1 MTSLKPTLVILAA
14 GMGSRFG
21 GLKQLAPVGP
31 NNQIIFD
38 YSVFDALRAG
48 FGKAIFI
55 IKKEMEETIRELL
68 LKRYEGSIET
78 EIVFQELDILPDGFG
93 VPDGREKPWGTGHAL
108 LMAEPAVS
116 TPFCVINA
124 DDFYGYAAYRDM
136 AAFLTQKASPEDYS
150 MVGYRLDKTLSL
162 HGTVSRGVCDIDA
175 DGLLKTVI
183 ERTKIDRQDGEIVA
197 YEGDAKLVLPAETL
211 VSMNFWGFTS
221 SVFDYLRTGFE
232 EFLQERGQEMK
243 SEYLLPVVIDAL
255 VQQGKVSV
263 SVLDSQS
270 EWFGITY
277 KEDLEATR
285 TLISQMTQSG
295 EYPEK
300 LWP

>member
-1 MTSLKPTLVILAA
+1 MSKPTLVILAA

-31 NNQIIFD
+31 NDQIIID
-38 YSVFDALRAG
+38 YSVYDALKAG
-48 FGKAIFI
+48 FGKVVFI
-55 IKKEMEETIRELL
+55 IKKQMEQVMREQLL
-68 LKRYEGSIET
+68 SRYEGHIET
-78 EIVFQELDILPDGFG
+78 ELVFQELEYLPEGFI

-136 AAFLTQKASPEDYS
+136 ARFLTTKASAEHYS
-150 MVGYRLDKTLSL
+150 MSGYRLEKTLSL
-162 HGTVSRGVCDIDA
+162 HGTVSRGVCDINEN
-175 DGLLKTVI
+175 GHLRSIT
-183 ERTKIDRQDGEIVA
+183 ERTKIGRQDGMIVA
-197 YEGDAKLVLPAETL
+197 YEAENEIILPPETL
-211 VSMNFWGFTS
+211 VSMNFWGFS
-221 SVFDYLRTGFE
+221 RSVFDYLKNDFVT
-232 EFLQERGQEMK
+232 FLRQRGSEMK
-243 SEYLLPVVIDAL
+243 SEFLLPEVIDAL
-255 VQQGKVSV
+255 IKQERVNV

-285 TLISQMTQSG
+285 TLITQKTENG
-295 EYPEK
+295 EYPAK
-300 LWP
+300 LWD